1 MDFEF
6 DPNKSLS
13 NKVKHGIDFEEAQL
27 LWDDELLV
35 SLNAKEGE
43 ELRYLSIGRIGQRF
57 WSAVYAIRGERIRLI
72 SVRRSRKQEIDLYEN
87 Q

>member
-13 NKVKHGIDFEEAQL
+13 NKIKHGIDFDEAQL
-27 LWDDELLV
+27 LWSDELLV
-35 SLNAKEGE
+35 SIVAREGE
-43 ELRYLSIGRIGQRF
+43 ELRYMSIGRIDRRF
-57 WSAVYAIRGERIRLI
+57 WSAVYAMRGERIRLI
-72 SVRRSRKQEIDLYEN
+72 SVRRSRRQEIDFYEN